1 MVHFPKD
8 MDLKKAGSCDTLC
21 EMKLC
26 EQFKQSA
33 QALELLHE
41 RKMWNEQKPYHRNRF
56 ANPMIIIRL
65 ALQAFLSKVALQ
77 LPIRSIV

>member
-8 MDLKKAGSCDTLC
+8 MHLKKAGSCDTLC

-33 QALELLHE
+33 QALEVLGAE
-41 RKMWNEQKPYHRNRF
+41 
-56 ANPMIIIRL
+56 A
-65 ALQAFLSKVALQ
+65 V
-77 LPIRSIV
+77 